1 MHEGEKNVH
10 MKSKN
15 ENQKV
20 SKKKKSKQT
29 HKKMGKKSY
38 FAAEMEGGDVTQ
50 ANTLT
55 WDL

>member
-1 MHEGEKNVH
+1 MRGKKCPYEK
-10 MKSKN
+10 
-15 ENQKV
+15 QKW
-20 SKKKKSKQT
+20 KPKGKQKKKSKQT

>member
-1 MHEGEKNVH
+1 MRGKNVH

>member
-1 MHEGEKNVH
+1 

-15 ENQKV
+15 KNQKV
-20 SKKKKSKQT
+20 SKKKASKHT
-29 HKKMGKKSY
+29 KKMGKKAY
-38 FAAEMEGGDVTQ
+38 FAGEMEAGDVTQ